1 VLKSLKLRFTLVLV
15 FLVIS
20 VIFCLP
26 NVFEPKGALKKYLPS
41 DKIHL
46 GLDLKGGM
54 HLLLEL
60 DTIKLMENM
69 IDRKLVALK
78 DSMIREGV
86 RFLALDKRNNTLSVS
101 IRPEQKD
108 KLYNIIGKEFPD
120 LKAGGS
126 DTTGDTL
133 HLSFIIPDNEIA
145 GIKDNAVRQ
154 ALETIRNRIDQF
166 GVTEPVIVQQGEN
179 QLLVQLPG
187 VKDPQRALELI
198 GKTAQLEFKL
208 VDEDNITR
216 FQGGSVPEGSEVL
229 TMRTRNRE
237 TGIYTTTSMLLK
249 KQALLTGELLTDAK
263 VRIGGEFNNEPYIA
277 IEFDSEGARL
287 FDKITAENVGKRLAI
302 ILDNTVYSAPVIKER
317 ISGGKASISGGFTMD
332 EAKDLAIVLRA
343 GALPAPVKV
352 VQNITIGPTLG
363 QDSINKAVKATFVGS
378 ILVIIFMIVYY
389 RLSGVIANIALLL
402 NLLYLLGAFSALKA
416 TMTLPGIAGIAL
428 TIGMGVDSNVLIF
441 ERIREELRLGKT
453 VRAAVDGGYTKAWVA
468 IFDSHI
474 TTLITACVLF
484 IFGTGPIKGFAITLI
499 IGMIINLFTAVFG
512 SKAIFDLILMK
523 YKPRKLSI

>member
-1 VLKSLKLRFTLVLV
+1 VLKSIKLRATLILV

-20 VIFCLP
+20 VIYCLP
-26 NVFEPKGALKKYLPS
+26 NVIEPQGAWKRYLPS

-60 DTIKLMENM
+60 DTVKLLQNM
-69 IDRKLVALK
+69 VDRKFNAFK
-78 DSMIREGV
+78 DAMIRDGV
-86 RFLALDKRNNTLSVS
+86 RFLGLDKKGHALFVT
-101 IRPEQKD
+101 IRAEQKE
-108 KLYNIIGKEFPD
+108 KLYNIAGKDFPD
-120 LKAGGS
+120 LKAGSTKAEGEN
-126 DTTGDTL
+126 L
-133 HLSFIIPDNEIA
+133 VVEFLLSEKELAN
-145 GIKDNAVRQ
+145 IKDNAVNQ

-166 GVTEPVIVQQGEN
+166 GVSEPVIVKQGEN
-179 QLLVQLPG
+179 QILVQLPG
-187 VKDPQRALELI
+187 IKDPQRALELI

-208 VDEDNITR
+208 VDEEGSARYT
-216 FQGGSVPEGSEVL
+216 GGEVPEGDEVL
-229 TMRTRNRE
+229 SLKARNRE
-237 TGIYTTTSMLLK
+237 TGITTTTPILLK
-249 KQALLTGELLTDAK
+249 KQTLLSGELLTDARVK
-263 VRIGGEFNNEPYIA
+263 IGGEFGNEPYVA
-277 IEFDSEGARL
+277 IEFNSEGARI
-287 FDKITAENVGKRLAI
+287 FDKMTAENVGKRIAI
-302 ILDNTVYSAPVIKER
+302 ILDNTVYSAPVVRER
-317 ISGGKASISGGFTMD
+317 ISGGKASITGGFKMD

-363 QDSINKAVKATFVGS
+363 QDSITKGVRATILGG

-389 RLSGVIANIALLL
+389 RFSGVIACFALIL
-402 NLLYLLGAFSALKA
+402 NLIYLLGAFSALKA

-441 ERIREELRLGKT
+441 ERIRDELRLGKT

-484 IFGTGPIKGFAITLI
+484 IFGTGPIKGFAVTLI
-499 IGMIINLFTAVFG
+499 IGMLINLFTAVFG
-512 SKAIFDLILMK
+512 SKTIFDWILTK